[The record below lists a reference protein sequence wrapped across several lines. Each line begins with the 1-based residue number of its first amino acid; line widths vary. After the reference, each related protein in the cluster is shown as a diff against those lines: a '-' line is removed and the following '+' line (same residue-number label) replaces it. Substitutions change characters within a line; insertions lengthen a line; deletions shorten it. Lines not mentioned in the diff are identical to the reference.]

1 MMNITVTKATT
12 VYYNPTLTDSTATT
26 RANIDLCITRLMMSH
41 LTEYGFSKEEVK
53 RMEDRIAA
61 DLGATIKFPR

>member
-1 MMNITVTKATT
+1 MNIIVTKSTSIH
-12 VYYNPTLTDSTATT
+12 YDSTPSDSATTT
-26 RANIDLCITRLMMSH
+26 RANINLCIIRLMMRH
-41 LTEYGFSKEEVK
+41 LAERGFSREEVK